1 MRHCIDSSVDEHWQ
15 VAPSALNVM
24 KLPQSAL
31 QFFTSRLGQLLK
43 QGDSEEVLRSPGSES
58 GVREALQRPS
68 SVQITLMQR
77 MGVTGRPFMDACKRR
92 NLST

>member
-1 MRHCIDSSVDEHWQ
+1 MRRSIDSSVEDLMPG
-15 VAPSALNVM
+15 APSALSNM
-24 KLPQSAL
+24 QLPQSPL

-43 QGDSEEVLRSPGSES
+43 QKDSGQVRRSPRSES

-77 MGVTGRPFMDACKRR
+77 MGVTGRPFMEACKRR